1 MNMKSSL
8 TILLLFFTFL
18 GFTGTAFP
26 HCDGVDGPVVQSAIK
41 SLETKDISYVLIW
54 IKKEHEQEVKDAFAK
69 TLIVRELGPDAKEV
83 ADHHFMETVVRIHR
97 EGEGEP
103 FTGIKAAGRDL
114 GPVIPAADKSIESG
128 SLEEMKQILSSRLF
142 SELDKKFQTLQEKKI
157 FDVSDTEAGREY
169 VEAYV
174 QYLHFAD
181 NLYKAADFVPHSENN
196 SGQPEEEHHH

>member
-1 MNMKSSL
+1 MTMKLSFK
-8 TILLLFFTFL
+8 ILLLSFTL
-18 GFTGTAFP
+18 IGFSSTALP
-26 HCDGVDGPVVQSAIK
+26 HCDGVDGPVVQAAIK
-41 SLETKDISYVLIW
+41 SLDTKDINYVLIW
-54 IKKEHEQEVKDAFAK
+54 VKKQHEQEIKDAFAK
-69 TLIVRELGPDAKEV
+69 ALVVRELGPEAKDV

-114 GPVIPAADKSIESG
+114 GPVIPTADKSLVTG
-128 SLEEMKQILSSRLF
+128 SLKELKDILSTKLF
-142 SELDKKFQTLQEKKI
+142 NELDRKFQTLQERKT

-181 NLYKAADFVPHSENN
+181 NLYKAADFVPHNENN
-196 SGQPEEEHHH
+196 SGQLEEEHHH